1 MSSRG
6 RRGRGVHGYQPPTKP
21 AVVQAATGASPQPGG
36 SGVMSQPVPQ
46 RRGQKRKVLSQPVD
60 VTAGDSEQ
68 AILVSALTENARE
81 PQTQPISALGDTT
94 DEVGN
99 CGTDTAADPE
109 LDRLTEKAKR
119 RKLANVHKKN
129 LSMIIVVEL

>member
-1 MSSRG
+1 
-6 RRGRGVHGYQPPTKP
+6 
-21 AVVQAATGASPQPGG
+21 
-36 SGVMSQPVPQ
+36 MSQPVPQ